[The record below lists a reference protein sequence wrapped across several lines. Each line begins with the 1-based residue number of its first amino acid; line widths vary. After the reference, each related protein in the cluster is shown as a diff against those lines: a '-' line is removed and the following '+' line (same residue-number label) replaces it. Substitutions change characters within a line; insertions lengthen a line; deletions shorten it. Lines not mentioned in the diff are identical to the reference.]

1 MSSVT
6 GILFDRRERAR
17 AHDTSGASG
26 ILSAD
31 MPSIAV
37 VMPAYNAAEWIDE
50 TLESVRA
57 QTRPADE
64 VIVVDD
70 GSTDDTAARAR
81 AHGVRVLVQANG
93 GPPAAYNAGFDA
105 ASCDYAAMCPADD
118 LWNPRKI
125 EWQAQALET
134 DPGID
139 VLFAKARYFGL
150 SEGDHPHPQRP
161 GVQEHG
167 PFLRAMYAQDL
178 VPAPTAVVRVALH
191 RELGRFDES
200 LPSEDYEFWLRAL
213 RAGATFAYD
222 DRVLVRLR
230 QHGGNVSSRALSIW
244 EMNHRIRTRYAP
256 DVADE
261 SLTRDLLARDL
272 REIARCRFGAGRP
285 KAARDAYRA
294 ALGQRASTEAV
305 VGAGVLSVP
314 VLRDGLVA
322 LNARR
327 RARS

>member
-1 MSSVT
+1 
-6 GILFDRRERAR
+6 
-17 AHDTSGASG
+17 
-26 ILSAD
+26 

-37 VMPAYNAAEWIDE
+37 VMPAYNAAQWIDE
-50 TLESVRA
+50 TLATVLA

-81 AHGVRVLVQANG
+81 SHGVTVFEQANG

-105 ASCDYAAMCPADD
+105 AASQYAAMCPADD
-118 LWNPRKI
+118 LWHPRKL
-125 EWQAQALET
+125 EWQAQALDE
-134 DPGID
+134 DPTID
-139 VLFAKARYFGL
+139 VLFAKASYFGL
-150 SEGDHPHPQRP
+150 SEGEHPHPRRP

-167 PFLRAMYAQDL
+167 PFLRAMYATDL

-222 DRVLVRLR
+222 ERVLVRLR

-244 EMNHRIRTRYAP
+244 EMNHLIRTHYAP
-256 DVADE
+256 DVGDE
-261 SLTRDLLARDL
+261 RLTRELLERDL

-294 ALGQRASTEAV
+294 ALRQRATAEAA

-314 VLRDGLVA
+314 GLRDGLVA

>member
-1 MSSVT
+1 
-6 GILFDRRERAR
+6 
-17 AHDTSGASG
+17 
-26 ILSAD
+26 
-31 MPSIAV
+31 MPSITV
-37 VMPAYNAAEWIDE
+37 VVPAYNAAQWIDE
-50 TLESVRA
+50 TLASVLA

-81 AHGVRVLVQANG
+81 SYGVTVIAQANG

-105 ASCDYAAMCPADD
+105 ARTDYAAMCPADD
-118 LWNPRKI
+118 LWDPSKLA
-125 EWQAQALET
+125 WQAEALGA

-150 SEGDHPHPQRP
+150 TEGDHPHPERP
-161 GVQEHG
+161 GIQE
-167 PFLRAMYAQDL
+167 PRAFLRAMYAEDL

-230 QHGGNVSSRALSIW
+230 QHGGNVSSRALTIW
-244 EMNHRIRTRYAP
+244 EMNHLIRTRFAG

-261 SLTRDLLARDL
+261 HYTHELLARDL

-294 ALGQRASTEAV
+294 ALRHRPTAEAA
-305 VGAGVLSVP
+305 VGAGLLSVP
-314 VLRDGLVA
+314 GLRDGLVA
-322 LNARR
+322 LNERR
-327 RARS
+327 RARA

>member
-1 MSSVT
+1 
-6 GILFDRRERAR
+6 
-17 AHDTSGASG
+17 
-26 ILSAD
+26 

-37 VMPAYNAAEWIDE
+37 VMPAYNAAQWIDE
-50 TLESVRA
+50 TLASVLA

-81 AHGVRVLVQANG
+81 AHGVTVLQQPNG
-93 GPPAAYNAGFDA
+93 GPPAAYNAGFGEA
-105 ASCDYAAMCPADD
+105 RSDYAAMCPADD
-118 LWNPRKI
+118 LWDPRKL
-125 EWQAQALET
+125 EWQAQALEG
-134 DPGID
+134 DPSID

-161 GVQEHG
+161 GVQEQRA
-167 PFLRAMYAQDL
+167 FQRAMYAQDL
-178 VPAPTAVVRVALH
+178 IPAPTAVVRVALH
-191 RELGRFDES
+191 RELGRFDET

-244 EMNHRIRTRYAP
+244 EMNHLIRTRYAA

-261 SLTRDLLARDL
+261 RLTRDLLARDL

-294 ALGQRASTEAV
+294 ALAKRPSAEAA
-305 VGAGVLSVP
+305 VGAGLLSVP
-314 VLRDGLVA
+314 GLRDGLVA
-322 LNARR
+322 LNVRR
-327 RARS
+327 RARA

>member
-1 MSSVT
+1 
-6 GILFDRRERAR
+6 
-17 AHDTSGASG
+17 
-26 ILSAD
+26 

-50 TLESVRA
+50 TLASVRA
-57 QTRPADE
+57 QTRAADE
-64 VIVVDD
+64 LIVVDD
-70 GSTDDTAARAR
+70 GSNDDTAARAR
-81 AHGVRVLVQANG
+81 AHGATVLIQQNG

-105 ASCDYAAMCPADD
+105 AQSDYAAMCPADD
-118 LWNPRKI
+118 LWHPNKLA
-125 EWQAQALET
+125 WQEQALAA
-134 DPGID
+134 DPSID

-150 SEGDHPHPQRP
+150 SEGDHPHPERQ
-161 GVQEHG
+161 GVQEPHA
-167 PFLRAMYAQDL
+167 FLRAMYAADL

-222 DRVLVRLR
+222 ERVLVRLR

-244 EMNHRIRTRYAP
+244 EMNHLIRTRYAP
-256 DVADE
+256 DVGDE
-261 SLTRDLLARDL
+261 RLTRDLLERDL

-294 ALGQRASTEAV
+294 ALRQRATAEAA

-314 VLRDGLVA
+314 GLRDGLVA